1 MRQVQQHS
9 VCSQCCCVTTVE
21 LLSSSSWVAVAASA
35 ALQKQHY
42 LLQTATTSIPR
53 SRWKAWSSVK
63 FISLES
69 WLLLHTL
76 TNIHFGSKNSIWKM
90 FVIVT
95 FGTFLVTVLVTFW
108 NIFEFE
114 SVLCQFWVTYES
126 LLSQF
131 WVTFQSGLSQFWVTF
146 ESIWFSSHI
155 WVTFKSHLSQFWV
168 SFEVLLSH
176 ILKSF

>member
-1 MRQVQQHS
+1 M
-9 VCSQCCCVTTVE
+9 CSQCCCVTTVE
-21 LLSSSSWVAVAASA
+21 LLSSSSSWVAIAASA

-69 WLLLHTL
+69 WLLIHTL

-90 FVIVT
+90 FAIVT

-114 SVLCQFWVTYES
+114 SVLCQFWVTYDLWVIFKSFLSHFSVRFES
-126 LLSQF
+126 VLR
-131 WVTFQSGLSQFWVTF
+131 QFWVTF
-146 ESIWFSSHI
+146 ESHLSPI
-155 WVTFKSHLSQFWV
+155 WVHLIFESHLSHV
-168 SFEVLLSH
+168 
-176 ILKSF
+176 

>member
-1 MRQVQQHS
+1 M
-9 VCSQCCCVTTVE
+9 CSQCCCVTTVE
-21 LLSSSSWVAVAASA
+21 LLSSRSSWVAIAASA
-35 ALQKQHY
+35 ALQNSGITY
-42 LLQTATTSIPR
+42 LQTATTSIPR

-90 FVIVT
+90 FAIVT
-95 FGTFLVTVLVTFW
+95 FGTFLVTFW

-126 LLSQF
+126 FLSHF
-131 WVTFQSGLSQFWVTF
+131 WVTFQSGLSQFWGSFESHLSPFDFRVTF
-146 ESIWFSSHI
+146 ESRLNHI
-155 WVTFKSHLSQFWV
+155 WVNFESVLRYFWV
-168 SFEVLLSH
+168 TF
-176 ILKSF
+176 

>member
-1 MRQVQQHS
+1 M
-9 VCSQCCCVTTVE
+9 CSQCCCVTTVE
-21 LLSSSSWVAVAASA
+21 LLSSRSSWVAIAASA

-90 FVIVT
+90 FAIVT
-95 FGTFLVTVLVTFW
+95 FGTFLVTFW
-108 NIFEFE
+108 NIWIWVSFM
-114 SVLCQFWVTYES
+114 SVLS
-126 LLSQF
+126 HF
-131 WVTFQSGLSQFWVTF
+131 WVTFQSGLSQFWGSFESHLSPFDFRVTF
-146 ESIWFSSHI
+146 ESRLNHI
-155 WVTFKSHLSQFWV
+155 WVNFESVLRCFWV
-168 SFEVLLSH
+168 TF
-176 ILKSF
+176 